1 MPAGFNLF
9 IVDKL
14 PGVGSAAHAGGFL
27 AGLRLET
34 AAAENATRSWVEP
47 NGPARWGT
55 VNYFFFE
62 PPCPAAAEQAWMH
75 ALRRFPT
82 DLISWGPPRE

>member
-14 PGVGSAAHAGGFL
+14 PGVCSAAHAGGFL

-34 AAAENATRSWVEP
+34 AAAENADSLMGRTKW
-47 NGPARWGT
+47 
-55 VNYFFFE
+55 
-62 PPCPAAAEQAWMH
+62 
-75 ALRRFPT
+75 
-82 DLISWGPPRE
+82 PRKVGNSELFLL